1 MKYVTRKRR
10 EFERVYLEYQDVVYR
25 ASMYYTSNDEL
36 ASEEITQKVFFDLYL
51 HYNGAN
57 IEFMHSYLCTAAK
70 NTAFTWLKQ
79 HKRLVYVNTNEIWE
93 NEFLEVPAA
102 EEEFFR
108 AEQIRVAKELK
119 ESILE
124 RLRKK
129 NKLWYEAVYLVY
141 CLEIPHRQVAKD
153 LGVHVDVIHSRL
165 YRAGQWVRKKYRQ
178 EYDDLLSYTS

>member
-10 EFERVYLEYQDVVYR
+10 EFERVYREYHNIVYR
-25 ASMYYTSNDEL
+25 ASMYYTSNDEV

-57 IEFMHSYLCTAAK
+57 IEFMRSYLCTAAK

-79 HKRLVYVNTNEIWE
+79 HKRLVYVNTNEVWDST
-93 NEFLEVPAA
+93 FQEVPAA
-102 EEEFFR
+102 EEEFLR
-108 AEQIRVAKELK
+108 EEQKRVAKELK

-129 NKLWYEAVYLVY
+129 NKLWYEAIYLVY
-141 CLEIPHRQVAKD
+141 CLEIPHAVVAKNM
-153 LGVHVDVIHSRL
+153 GVHVDVIHSRL
-165 YRAGQWVRKKYRQ
+165 YRATQWVKKNYRE
-178 EYDDLLSYTS
+178 EYDDLLSWTS